1 MGKVRP
7 VQHAVATDP
16 QTCRKGAPEKGAP
29 RFHADWTLASKVSDA
44 LHYEAAKGDAISETD
59 DLRNLP
65 IYEAPAG
72 HLAYGHQSPRPKST
86 SGLPIGT
93 QARFLEA
100 AAIAAAMNRPLDT
113 LLTCAKRTGIGLRHC
128 VTVSI

>member
-1 MGKVRP
+1 MHSLEFSAKSSTARSVPQILSSRAP
-7 VQHAVATDP
+7 VV
-16 QTCRKGAPEKGAP
+16 
-29 RFHADWTLASKVSDA
+29 
-44 LHYEAAKGDAISETD
+44 AKGDDSADRSRPKGSNPPETD

-113 LLTCAKRTGIGLRHC
+113 LLTLRWR
-128 VTVSI
+128 SLFSANDPNGR